1 MYVRLFRRPK
11 GRYQQR
17 AGIGMNAGQTV
28 HSLYVGSPDGGPFKV
43 ADRTA
48 LVDDV
53 ISRFSGFTISDAQGF
68 FGGRPVATVI
78 VRIATGDTPGVQDLA
93 RSIGRKLGQREVGL
107 ELKGIYQTISMD

>member
-1 MYVRLFRRPK
+1 
-11 GRYQQR
+11 
-17 AGIGMNAGQTV
+17 MNAGQIV
-28 HSLYVGSPDGGPFKV
+28 YSLYVGSPDGGPFKI

-68 FGGRPVATVI
+68 FGDRPVATVI

-93 RSIGRKLGQREVGL
+93 RSIGRKLGQQEVGL